1 MIHKTHKT
9 NMHQYKKGSSFNK
22 GGNSGR
28 LWIWEQLCTC
38 WWSRM
43 YFLWSNIY
51 NTPFSWSCS
60 FTKVMNKFANT
71 LAHTQTLFATP
82 SMIFHKP
89 NKQTK
94 YITVNIY
101 IKCKHVKG
109 SMNLTNISVKGNYYF
124 VHKIMINWLNS
135 S

>member
-1 MIHKTHKT
+1 MDDCEFENNFVLVDEVECVFYDQTFT
-9 NMHQYKKGSSFNK
+9 
-22 GGNSGR
+22 
-28 LWIWEQLCTC
+28 T
-38 WWSRM
+38 
-43 YFLWSNIY
+43 
-51 NTPFSWSCS
+51 TPFSWLCS

-94 YITVNIY
+94 YTTVNIY
-101 IKCKHVKG
+101 IKCEHVKG

-124 VHKIMINWLNS
+124 VHKLMINWLNS